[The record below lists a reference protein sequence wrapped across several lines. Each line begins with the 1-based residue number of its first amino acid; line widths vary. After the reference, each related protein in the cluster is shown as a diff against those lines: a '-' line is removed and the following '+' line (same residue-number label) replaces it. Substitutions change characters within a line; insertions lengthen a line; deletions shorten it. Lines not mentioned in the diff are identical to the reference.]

1 MTDIQRKSVPVHI
14 KALDDETGKVEAI
27 VSVFDNVDHGGDRI
41 VKGAFARSIKEW
53 KTNGD
58 PIPVI
63 FSHQWSD
70 LWSHIGVV
78 DDLEETEKGLLARY
92 TLDVKDNPAAAQVYK
107 LMKRRSLKEHSFAYG
122 IKDAATVKGGIQELR
137 DLDIFEVG
145 PTLKGMN
152 PDTELLAVKSA
163 LQQATVK
170 HAAEQVLAA
179 NDETLTDNTR
189 QAVVHEQKT
198 APFGAAEGE
207 IWVNPDTGETWVKA
221 GRSLSTANER
231 KLRTAMESIASVLSS
246 LGSTENEEKPEK
258 SSDEDETGSKNGQEA
273 VGGGKSSEPD
283 IELLSY
289 IARIN
294 QLKEN

>member
-1 MTDIQRKSVPVHI
+1 MTDIHRKSAPVNI
-14 KALDDETGKVEAI
+14 KTTDDDTGKVEAL
-27 VSVFDNVDHGGDRI
+27 VSVFGNVDHGGDRI

-53 KTNGD
+53 KANGD
-58 PIPVI
+58 PIPVV
-63 FSHQWSD
+63 FSHQWGD

-152 PDTELLAVKSA
+152 PDTELHSVKSA
-163 LQQATVK
+163 LEQADHKHNIKQQADADMQ
-170 HAAEQVLAA
+170 HMAEKYNAK
-179 NDETLTDNTR
+179 TDTDD
-189 QAVVHEQKT
+189 
-198 APFGAAEGE
+198 
-207 IWVNPDTGETWVKA
+207 DTDDVDTKA
-221 GRSLSTANER
+221 GRSLSKANER
-231 KLRTAMESIASVLSS
+231 RLRTAMESIASVLSS
-246 LGSTENEEKPEK
+246 LGTPEDEENTEK
-258 SSDEDETGSKNGQEA
+258 SSDEDETGSKDGQEA

-294 QLKEN
+294 QLKENQS